1 MRMEKTEDSVLS
13 LEEQTDLIVK
23 VFQVSLDTLK
33 ESGLE
38 EIDAL
43 NGMLS
48 QIAILVEPEALSHAI
63 ALNKKYRA
71 VYLRE

>member
-1 MRMEKTEDSVLS
+1 MSMEKPEDRALS

-71 VYLRE
+71 VYLGE

>member
-1 MRMEKTEDSVLS
+1 MSMEKPEDRALS

-33 ESGLE
+33 ESGLG

-71 VYLRE
+71 VYLGE